1 MRRASEASGVV
12 GGGRASGASRAKRG
26 LAPRWLL
33 LLLLAACGDNLA
45 PAGSFEIVGHSDLG
59 ARGMNSAL
67 ALSGDTAYVGSR
79 IDGQGI
85 AIVDIADPANPT
97 VVGEIGAP
105 DEGLVG
111 MSSRELRVV
120 PDLHLLVVLNLACS
134 PDLHGCQNGQAEA
147 ENVKLFDITYP
158 RAPVLKATYPFATAF
173 RAPRDPHEFYVWNHL
188 AFVTVPGVGSQ
199 LEVVDLATAMP
210 VGAWDPGLGN
220 TGNDILHSI
229 GISPDGKTAYL
240 SHQTAGLWLADV
252 SDPGHPHMITTQPLM
267 WPGMGPHSAVKA
279 PGRDLLVVSEEI
291 YPMPYGAGCPWGH
304 LRTVDMHDPA
314 APVVVGEFALPE
326 QDPARCASYPA
337 LTAFTAHN
345 ATVTHDLALVTWYAG
360 GLQAIDISDPTAPSP
375 LAELRPQPIA
385 SVTRE
390 DPGLSGNHVE
400 MWSYPVIADG
410 LIYVVDV
417 RNGLYVL
424 RYHGRWAEQIS
435 QLHYAEGNSDRDV
448 R

>member
-1 MRRASEASGVV
+1 MR
-12 GGGRASGASRAKRG
+12 
-26 LAPRWLL
+26 PWLL
-33 LLLLAACGDNLA
+33 PLLVGACGDNLA
-45 PAGSFEIVGHSDLG
+45 PSGSFEIVGHSDLG

-67 ALSGDTAYVGSR
+67 AIAGDTAYVGSR
-79 IDGQGI
+79 IDGKGI
-85 AIVDIADPANPT
+85 AIVDIHDPANPT

-105 DEGLVG
+105 DEGLTG

-120 PDLHLLVVLNLACS
+120 PDLHLLVVMNLACS
-134 PDLHGCQNGQAEA
+134 PDLHGCQSGQAER
-147 ENVKLFDITYP
+147 ENLKLFDISNP
-158 RAPVLKATYPFATAF
+158 RAPVLAATYSFTTSF
-173 RAPRDPHEFYVWNHL
+173 RSARDPHEFYVWNHL
-188 AFVTVPGVGSQ
+188 AFVSVPGAGSQ
-199 LEVVDLATAMP
+199 LEVVNLETAAQ
-210 VGAWDPGLGN
+210 VGSWDPGLGAS
-220 TGNDILHSI
+220 GNGILHSVS
-229 GISPDGKTAYL
+229 ISPDGKTAYL

-252 SDPGHPHMITTQPLM
+252 SDPAMPHMITTQGLDWAP
-267 WPGMGPHSAVKA
+267 PGMGPHSAVKA
-279 PGRDLLVVSEEI
+279 PGRDLLVVTEEI

-304 LRTVDMHDPA
+304 LRTVDIRDPM

-360 GLQAIDISDPTAPSP
+360 GLQAIDVSDPTAPAQ
-375 LAELRPQPIA
+375 LAELRPDPIA
-385 SVTRE
+385 SVAKE

-400 MWSYPVIADG
+400 MWSYPVVDSG

-424 RYHGRWAEQIS
+424 RYHGRWAEQFS
-435 QLHYAEGNSDRDV
+435 QLAFAEGNSNRDV